1 MKRKFTKII
10 SCFFAILMLVPNTI
24 VYAADEKTDVQILQE
39 NIVAIEEELTANGTD
54 VFSEISEMIVE
65 YNEMLNNTTVNE
77 EKQQI
82 TDLVSTLE
90 EILSEYISYN
100 EKGNINERFHI
111 IYTPAVAAV
120 IAYFNSND
128 YKLAAELLAHA
139 EENTKFNSTYH
150 PIHGSLVKKS
160 ATFKK
165 IANGGKTKGSGS
177 FAKIDGTVNQDLY
190 YAIHAFDFTKPSAA
204 SKKVTIKDRYDFK
217 KGDKYSGLAGLA
229 IDTMYEAQEAGFLVP
244 YYVVITETL

>member
-39 NIVAIEEELTANGTD
+39 NIFAIEEELTANGTD

-111 IYTPAVAAV
+111 IYTLTDDCRMRCR
-120 IAYFNSND
+120 F
-128 YKLAAELLAHA
+128 LLPFSCH
-139 EENTKFNSTYH
+139 T
-150 PIHGSLVKKS
+150 
-160 ATFKK
+160 
-165 IANGGKTKGSGS
+165 NG
-177 FAKIDGTVNQDLY
+177 
-190 YAIHAFDFTKPSAA
+190 
-204 SKKVTIKDRYDFK
+204 
-217 KGDKYSGLAGLA
+217 
-229 IDTMYEAQEAGFLVP
+229 
-244 YYVVITETL
+244 

>member
-139 EENTKFNSTYH
+139 EENTKLNSTYH
-150 PIHGSLVKKS
+150 PIHGSLVKKIS
-160 ATFKK
+160 Y
-165 IANGGKTKGSGS
+165 I
-177 FAKIDGTVNQDLY
+177 
-190 YAIHAFDFTKPSAA
+190 
-204 SKKVTIKDRYDFK
+204 
-217 KGDKYSGLAGLA
+217 
-229 IDTMYEAQEAGFLVP
+229 
-244 YYVVITETL
+244 